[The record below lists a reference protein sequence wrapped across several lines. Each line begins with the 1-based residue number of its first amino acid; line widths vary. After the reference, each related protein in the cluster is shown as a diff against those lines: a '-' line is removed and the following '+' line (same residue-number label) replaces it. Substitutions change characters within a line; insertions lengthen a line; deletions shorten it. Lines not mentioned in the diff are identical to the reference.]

1 MIHEETAGGGCRAAS
16 FVHVRFQWVCSC
28 LGALA
33 WQDASGRLPEPVSGM
48 GRSPSVSS
56 GPDPALPRNFFFFCQ
71 QLLDLLELPAK
82 LGFIPFFFPCPL
94 PSPTRDPRIISF
106 PRPCFEVVELSAPS
120 DSGFFNCLAC
130 ARRIVEG
137 RHPPTH
143 GKLKRSRKERGLPAT
158 QCLQQLRDHN
168 IFK

>member
-1 MIHEETAGGGCRAAS
+1 MIHEQTAGGGSRAAS

-33 WQDASGRLPEPVSGM
+33 WQNASGRLPAPVSGM

-56 GPDPALPRNFFFFCQ
+56 GPDPALPRNLIFYFFFFCQ

-82 LGFIPFFFPCPL
+82 LGFIPPPFFSCPL
-94 PSPTRDPRIISF
+94 PSPPRDPRIISF

-120 DSGFFNCLAC
+120 DSGFLTGVCETNC
-130 ARRIVEG
+130 RRLV
-137 RHPPTH
+137 PTH
-143 GKLKRSRKERGLPAT
+143 AKLKRSRKGLPVT
-158 QCLQQLRDHN
+158 QCMQQPRDHN
-168 IFK
+168 IFN

>member
-1 MIHEETAGGGCRAAS
+1 MIHEETAGGGSRAAS

-33 WQDASGRLPEPVSGM
+33 WQNASGRLPAPVSGM

-56 GPDPALPRNFFFFCQ
+56 GPDPALPRNLIFFFFFCQ

-82 LGFIPFFFPCPL
+82 LGFIPPPFFSCAL

-120 DSGFFNCLAC
+120 DSSFLTVW
-130 ARRIVEG
+130 RV
-137 RHPPTH
+137 
-143 GKLKRSRKERGLPAT
+143 
-158 QCLQQLRDHN
+158 RDEL
-168 IFK
+168 

>member
-1 MIHEETAGGGCRAAS
+1 MIHEETAGGGSRAAS

-33 WQDASGRLPEPVSGM
+33 WQNASGRLPAPVSGM

-56 GPDPALPRNFFFFCQ
+56 GPDPALPRNLIFFFFF
-71 QLLDLLELPAK
+71 LPTVTRFIGVASEV
-82 LGFIPFFFPCPL
+82 GFYSPPPFFSCPL

-120 DSGFFNCLAC
+120 DSGFLTGVCETNC
-130 ARRIVEG
+130 R

-143 GKLKRSRKERGLPAT
+143 AKLKRSRKGLPVI
-158 QCLQQLRDHN
+158 QCLQQPRDHN